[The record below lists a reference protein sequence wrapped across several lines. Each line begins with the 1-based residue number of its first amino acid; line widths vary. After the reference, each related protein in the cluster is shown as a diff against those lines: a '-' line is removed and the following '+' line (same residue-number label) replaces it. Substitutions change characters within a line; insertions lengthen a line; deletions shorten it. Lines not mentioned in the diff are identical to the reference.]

1 MREPGGANAVV
12 HYPLHKYIKI
22 FSIDFLH
29 SPYIFFKNFYFGTF
43 VYKNKKRQLIQS
55 CLYSLLQVLLLVK
68 LQLPTLI
75 VLLNLVLQNYHH

>member
-12 HYPLHKYIKI
+12 HSPLYNLVI
-22 FSIDFLH
+22 FSFLDFLH
-29 SPYIFFKNFYFGTF
+29 SHLHIFQKFSNPD
-43 VYKNKKRQLIQS
+43 NKKRQLIQS